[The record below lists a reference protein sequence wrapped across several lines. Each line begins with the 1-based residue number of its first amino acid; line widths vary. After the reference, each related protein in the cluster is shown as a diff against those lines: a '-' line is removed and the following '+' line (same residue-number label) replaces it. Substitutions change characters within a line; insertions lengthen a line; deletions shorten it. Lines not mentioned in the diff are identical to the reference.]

1 MAIRIDDLP
10 GPKGLPFVG
19 TMFKLDLPN
28 LHRQIEEWAD
38 EYGDVYRLDLP
49 IKNQMVV
56 TRPSMIQAISADRPD
71 GFVRAKKLDRILRE
85 GGVRGVFNAEGK
97 EWRVH
102 RSLVTKGLDV
112 KHQKQFF
119 PHLVA
124 TTERLYRKWL
134 NDAESGDA
142 FDIQQDLL
150 RFTVDVSVWLAFGY
164 EINTLEQK
172 GGVIQDHMEKIFP
185 MIFERIN
192 NPIPWHR
199 LFRSKKSR
207 EFDVAVSEMNKLV
220 DKFIEEAQTKIEHN
234 PELRTNPS
242 NLIEAILVAS
252 ETEENIGPKEVRGD
266 LLTLLMAGEDTTAHT
281 LIWMI
286 YELASLP
293 HIQDEIRKEIDAV
306 LLKDKFIKEYELNS
320 KLRYVEA
327 VAFESLRFK
336 PVAPIILH
344 EAIRDTEVEGY
355 EIKEGQ
361 MILTQY
367 RHGCMSDNYFSN
379 AREFKPERW
388 LKESKCPVHN
398 TDAFTPFGAGPRYC
412 PGRNLAILE
421 IRNVIAMLFKNF
433 EIELVTPAEEVK
445 EIMAFTLMASEYKVR
460 LKPRREAEAS
470 R

>member
-1 MAIRIDDLP
+1 MAITIKDLT
-10 GPKGLPFVG
+10 GPKGLPLVG

-28 LHRQIEEWAD
+28 LHQQIEEWAD
-38 EYGDVYRLDLP
+38 IYGDVYRLDLP

-71 GFVRAKKLDRILRE
+71 GFVRAKKLDSILRE
-85 GGVRGVFNAEGK
+85 GGVHGVFNAEGE
-97 EWRVH
+97 EWKVH

-119 PHLVA
+119 PHLVS
-124 TTERLYRKWL
+124 TVEKLYKKWKM
-134 NDAESGDA
+134 DAESGEP
-142 FDIQQDLL
+142 FDIQQDLM

-172 GGVIQDHMEKIFP
+172 EGVIQEHMEKIFP
-185 MIFERIN
+185 VIFERIN
-192 NPIPWHR
+192 APIPWHR
-199 LFRSKKSR
+199 FVRSKRSR
-207 EFDVAVSEMNKLV
+207 EFDVAVNEMNKLV
-220 DKFIEEAQTKIEHN
+220 DKFIEEAQTKIDNN
-234 PELRTNPS
+234 PELRENPS

-252 ETEENIGPKEVRGD
+252 ETEDAIGPKEVRGD

-286 YELASLP
+286 YQLVSLP
-293 HIQDEIRKEIDAV
+293 EVQDGIRKEVDSVIPNDVQVNDYA
-306 LLKDKFIKEYELNS
+306 LNS
-320 KLRYVEA
+320 KLRYIEGVTN
-327 VAFESLRFK
+327 ESLRFK

-344 EAIRDTEVEGY
+344 EAIRDTEIEGY

-361 MILTQY
+361 MVLTQY
-367 RHGCMSDNYFSN
+367 RHGALRDEYFTEAKS
-379 AREFKPERW
+379 FKPERW

-421 IRNVIAMLFKNF
+421 IKNVIAMLFKNF
-433 EIELVTPAEEVK
+433 EIELVTPVEDVK
-445 EIMAFTLMASEYKVR
+445 EIMAFTMMASDYKVR
-460 LKPRREAEAS
+460 LKPRREA
-470 R
+470 

>member
-1 MAIRIDDLP
+1 MAITIKDLT
-10 GPKGLPFVG
+10 GPKGLPLVG

-28 LHRQIEEWAD
+28 LHQQIEEWAD
-38 EYGDVYRLDLP
+38 IYGDVYRLDLP

-71 GFVRAKKLDRILRE
+71 GFVRAKKLDSILRE
-85 GGVRGVFNAEGK
+85 GGVHGVFNAEGE
-97 EWRVH
+97 EWKVH

-119 PHLVA
+119 PHLVS
-124 TTERLYRKWL
+124 TVEKLYKKWKM
-134 NDAESGDA
+134 DAESGEP
-142 FDIQQDLL
+142 FDIQQDLM

-172 GGVIQDHMEKIFP
+172 EGVIQEHMEKIFP
-185 MIFERIN
+185 VIFERIN
-192 NPIPWHR
+192 APIPWHR
-199 LFRSKKSR
+199 FVRSKRSR
-207 EFDVAVSEMNKLV
+207 EFDIAVNEMNKLV
-220 DKFIEEAQTKIEHN
+220 DKFIEEAQTKIDNN
-234 PELRTNPS
+234 PELRENPS

-252 ETEENIGPKEVRGD
+252 ETEDAIGPKEVRGD

-286 YELASLP
+286 YQLVSLP
-293 HIQDEIRKEIDAV
+293 EVQDGIRKEVDSVIPNDVQVNDYA
-306 LLKDKFIKEYELNS
+306 LNS
-320 KLRYVEA
+320 KLRYIEG
-327 VAFESLRFK
+327 VANESLRFK

-344 EAIRDTEVEGY
+344 EAIRDTEIEGY

-361 MILTQY
+361 MVLTQY
-367 RHGCMSDNYFSN
+367 RHGALRDEYFTEAKS
-379 AREFKPERW
+379 FKPERW

-421 IRNVIAMLFKNF
+421 IKNVIAMLFKNF
-433 EIELVTPAEEVK
+433 EIELVTPVEDVK
-445 EIMAFTLMASEYKVR
+445 EIMAFTMMASDYKVR
-460 LKPRREAEAS
+460 LKPRREA
-470 R
+470 

>member
-1 MAIRIDDLP
+1 MAITVKELN
-10 GPKGLPFVG
+10 GPKGLPLVG
-19 TMFKLDLPN
+19 TLFKLDLPN
-28 LHRQIEEWAD
+28 LHKQIEEWAD
-38 EYGDVYRLDLP
+38 VYGDVYRLDLP
-49 IKNQMVV
+49 IKNQLVV

-71 GFVRAKKLDRILRE
+71 GFVRAKKLDLILRE
-85 GGVRGVFNAEGK
+85 GGVHGVFNAEGD

-102 RSLVTKGLDV
+102 RNLVTKGLDV

-119 PHLVA
+119 PQLVA
-124 TTERLYRKWL
+124 TVERLYQKWKR
-134 NDAESGDA
+134 DAASGEP

-172 GGVIQDHMEKIFP
+172 EGVIQEHMEKIFP
-185 MIFERIN
+185 TIFERIN

-199 LFRSKKSR
+199 FIRSKKSR
-207 EFDVAVSEMNKLV
+207 EFDIAVSEMNKLV
-220 DKFIEEAQTKIEHN
+220 DKFIEEAQKNIEAN
-234 PELRTNPS
+234 PALREHPS
-242 NLIEAILVAS
+242 NLIESILVAS
-252 ETEENIGPKEVRGD
+252 ETEETIGPKEVRGD

-293 HIQDEIRKEIDAV
+293 HIQDAIREEVDKVIGDELYVRDYS
-306 LLKDKFIKEYELNS
+306 LNNSLKYI
-320 KLRYVEA
+320 EA
-327 VAFESLRFK
+327 VANESLRFK

-344 EAIRDTEVEGY
+344 EAIRDTEIEGY
-355 EIKEGQ
+355 EIKTGQ

-367 RHGCMSDNYFSN
+367 RHGALSDKYFTD

-398 TDAFTPFGAGPRYC
+398 MDAFTPFGAGPRYC

-433 EIELVTPAEEVK
+433 EIELITPPEEVK

-460 LKPRREAEAS
+460 LKPR
-470 R
+470 